1 MKDIICFLKDEDG
14 ATAIEYAL
22 IASLIFLAIVTAI
35 SMVGKSV
42 QTVLYDEIVRKISEV
57 GF

>member
-1 MKDIICFLKDEDG
+1 MIKRFLRNQSG

-22 IASLIFLAIVTAI
+22 IASLIFLAIVASVIPVGTALSAI
-35 SMVGKSV
+35 FGNVAA
-42 QTVLYDEIVRKISEV
+42 